1 MIADEGS
8 IRGGNVER
16 CFGTGDPLY
25 EHYHDTEWG
34 RPLTDDPEESLLLE
48 RLVLEGFQSGLNWIM
63 ILRRREAFRAA
74 FSGFDPETVAGFGE
88 GEVTRLMADTGIIR
102 NEMKIRAAITNARAL
117 VALHVAGGRLAD
129 IFAEHAPPSAL
140 APPTRRDEIPTRT
153 PGSEALSRR
162 LKSLGFRFVGP
173 VTLYSTMQAIGLV
186 NDHLASCWTRETE
199 TGA

>member
-1 MIADEGS
+1 M
-8 IRGGNVER
+8 ER

-25 EHYHDTEWG
+25 EHYHDAEWG

-88 GEVTRLMADTGIIR
+88 EEVTRLMADTGIIR

-129 IFAEHAPPSAL
+129 IFAEHTPSHAPT
-140 APPTRRDEIPTRT
+140 PPESREEIPTRT
-153 PGSEALSRR
+153 PESEALSNR
-162 LKSLGFRFVGP
+162 LKNLGFRFVGP